1 VSPPTGQSQQTD
13 GWRLRRTPG
22 FHEQAERAGIEAM
35 GRLPLV
41 FLIAGLCVA
50 QTGWEIATK
59 LPGVDLEGLTNSQR
73 EMALQVMHAESCNCG
88 CGMKI
93 AECRMGDPEC
103 VSSRRLSNF
112 VVKMASAG
120 KSRETVREEL
130 LKFAAAPENLLDDP
144 IKIATDGDPVRG
156 PASAKVTIV
165 EFSDF
170 QCPYCAKAAVE
181 VKQILNKYPKDVRLI
196 FKQFPLDIHSQAAV
210 AAEASLAAQAQGK
223 FWEMHDRFY
232 ANFRSIN
239 KARILTWAQEVGLDL
254 NRFKKDLDSHKYL
267 ARIRAE
273 EKQGD
278 DAGVVGTPTFYI
290 NGKKLNT
297 SFEVATI
304 EPVIKAEM
312 RKK

>member
-1 VSPPTGQSQQTD
+1 
-13 GWRLRRTPG
+13 
-22 FHEQAERAGIEAM
+22 M
-35 GRLPLV
+35 

-73 EMALQVMHAESCNCG
+73 EMALQMMRAESCSCG
-88 CGMKI
+88 CDMKI
-93 AECRMGDPEC
+93 AQCRMVDPAC
-103 VSSRRLSNF
+103 VNSRRLANF
-112 VVKMASAG
+112 VVKMVSAG
-120 KSRETVREEL
+120 KSRNAAREEL
-130 LKFAAAPENLLDDP
+130 SRFAAAPENLLDDP

-156 PASAKVTIV
+156 PSDAKVMIV

-170 QCPYCAKAAVE
+170 QCPYCAKAAGE
-181 VKQILNKYPKDVRLI
+181 VKQILDKYPKDVRLI
-196 FKQFPLDIHSQAAV
+196 FKQYPLDIHSQAAA

-232 ANFRSIN
+232 ANYRSIN
-239 KARILTWAQEVGLDL
+239 QARILTWAKEVGLDL
-254 NRFKKDLDSHKYL
+254 TRFKTDLTSHKYL
-267 ARIRAE
+267 PRVRAE

-290 NGKKLNT
+290 NGKKLNS

-304 EPVIKAEM
+304 EPVIQSEM
-312 RKK
+312 KKK